1 MTRMPQRASRSPAA
15 PMPAPAMGRINWA
28 GLWVLCGRETLR
40 FLKISQQTIAGPMV
54 TTLLFLAVFALALG
68 GTFREVGGRPFL
80 EFLAPGLIVMSVMQ
94 NAFANSSSSLLS
106 AKMTGNIVDLLMPPL
121 APGELL
127 TGFLVG
133 GLARGLCV
141 GLAVSMAMWAFV
153 PIRLHD
159 AAVLG
164 YYVVSAALLMSL
176 LGVLTGVWAEKFD
189 HMSTITNFVVTPLS
203 FLSGTFYSIERLPE
217 PFYTVIQFNPFFYV
231 IDGFRYSFIG
241 HSDANLGLG
250 MTVLAV
256 INVALLIWALWMF
269 RTGYR
274 LKH

>member
-1 MTRMPQRASRSPAA
+1 MLQRDPRSPAA
-15 PMPAPAMGRINWA
+15 PVPVPAMGRVNWR
-28 GLWVLCGRETLR
+28 GLWVLCGRETQR
-40 FLKISQQTIAGPMV
+40 FLKISQQTVAGPMV

-127 TGFLVG
+127 AGFIVG

-141 GLAVSMAMWAFV
+141 GLAVSLAMWAFV
-153 PIRLHD
+153 PIRIVDPLI
-159 AAVLG
+159 LG

-176 LGVLTGVWAEKFD
+176 LGILTGVWAEKFD
-189 HMSTITNFVVTPLS
+189 HTSAITNFVVTPLS

-217 PFYTVIQFNPFFYV
+217 PFYTAIQFNPFFYV
-231 IDGFRYSFIG
+231 IDGFRSGFIG
-241 HSDANLGLG
+241 HSDANLVLG
-250 MTVLAV
+250 MAALGGLNLAL
-256 INVALLIWALWMF
+256 ALWALWMF
-269 RTGYR
+269 QTGYR
-274 LKH
+274 IKH

>member
-1 MTRMPQRASRSPAA
+1 MPPRVSRSPAA
-15 PMPAPAMGRINWA
+15 PVPMPAIGRVNWG

-40 FLKISQQTIAGPMV
+40 FLKISQQTVAGPVV

-133 GLARGLCV
+133 GLARGVCV
-141 GLAVSMAMWAFV
+141 GLTVGLAMWAFV
-153 PIRLHD
+153 PLRVHD
-159 AAVLG
+159 LPLLVYFALSGAV
-164 YYVVSAALLMSL
+164 LMSL

-189 HMSTITNFVVTPLS
+189 HMSTITNFIVTPLS

-217 PFYTVIQFNPFFYV
+217 PFYGAIHFNPFFYV
-231 IDGFRYSFIG
+231 IDGFRYGFIG
-241 HSDANLGLG
+241 HADANLGLG
-250 MTVLAV
+250 MAVLAGV
-256 INVALLIWALWMF
+256 NAGLLLGALWMF
-269 RTGYR
+269 RSGYR